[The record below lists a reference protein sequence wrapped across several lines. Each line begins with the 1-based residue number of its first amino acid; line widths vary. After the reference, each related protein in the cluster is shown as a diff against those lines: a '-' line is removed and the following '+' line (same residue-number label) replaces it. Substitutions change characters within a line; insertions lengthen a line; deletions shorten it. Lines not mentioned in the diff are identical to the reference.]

1 MKDKDKAAEGAAQP
15 EVVSAEEASRI
26 LGELSSQLDKA
37 TREVKEY
44 KESYLRARADYD
56 NFKKRS
62 ERDADDTIRRGKADF
77 MKKVL
82 DVMDDL
88 ERASGSGADCDNLR
102 KGLELTIKK
111 LAGVLQA
118 EGLVPIEAQGKPFDP
133 ALHEAVAASEADVD
147 CETVT
152 DELRKGYTYCGSTI
166 RPSVVRVSVPKKG

>member
-1 MKDKDKAAEGAAQP
+1 MKDKVRAAEGASQP

-26 LGELSSQLDKA
+26 LGELSSQLDAAK
-37 TREVKEY
+37 REVKEY

-88 ERASGSGADCDNLR
+88 ERASGSGADCENLR
-102 KGLELTIKK
+102 KGLDLTIKK
-111 LAGVLQA
+111 LTG
-118 EGLVPIEAQGKPFDP
+118 
-133 ALHEAVAASEADVD
+133 
-147 CETVT
+147 
-152 DELRKGYTYCGSTI
+152 
-166 RPSVVRVSVPKKG
+166 